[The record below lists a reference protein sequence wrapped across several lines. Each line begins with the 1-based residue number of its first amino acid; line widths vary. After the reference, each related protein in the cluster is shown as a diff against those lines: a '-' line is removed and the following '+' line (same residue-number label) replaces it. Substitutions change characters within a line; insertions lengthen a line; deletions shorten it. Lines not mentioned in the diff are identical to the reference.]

1 VCGVVCSYDAV
12 LDDLETR
19 FKVKPGND
27 TFPVKNYP
35 PRDFGLGGG
44 LRFLSA
50 LEFGFSLPY
59 KVTIWGLN
67 KSPAVQV
74 WFGLSLTRSQT
85 ASDCVHLRRICVDSA
100 TP

>member
-1 VCGVVCSYDAV
+1 MCGVVCSYDAV

-59 KVTIWGLN
+59 KVTIWGVKQMPRGAGL
-67 KSPAVQV
+67 V
-74 WFGLSLTRSQT
+74 WSV
-85 ASDCVHLRRICVDSA
+85 ADSVA
-100 TP
+100 DGE